1 MPDRELLRT
10 ATAVRQ
16 GVNGLSRRLRMERP
30 ATGESLLHSSILSLL
45 HRRGPMTAGQLAVA
59 QRVQPQS
66 LTRAFASLQGR
77 QLIVR
82 TPDRADGR
90 RSQLAL
96 TEKGLEAL
104 RRDMS
109 RRDEWLAE
117 VMGDHLTITERELL
131 RLASGLLERLA
142 ELDDTL
148 PDA

>member
-30 ATGESLLHSSILSLL
+30 ATGESLLHLSILSLL

>member
-30 ATGESLLHSSILSLL
+30 ATGESLLHLSILSLL

-59 QRVQPQS
+59 QRLQPQS

>member
-30 ATGESLLHSSILSLL
+30 ATGESLLHLSILSLL

-82 TPDRADGR
+82 TPDPADGR

-117 VMGDHLTITERELL
+117 VMGDHLTTTERELL

-148 PDA
+148 PAA